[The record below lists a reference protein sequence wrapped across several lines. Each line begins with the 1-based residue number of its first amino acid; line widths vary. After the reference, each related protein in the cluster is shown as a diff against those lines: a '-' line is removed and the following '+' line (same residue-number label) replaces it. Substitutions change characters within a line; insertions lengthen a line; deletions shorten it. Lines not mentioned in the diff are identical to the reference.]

1 MDDLRAFLERE
12 KVDAELIDLGVPM
25 TTAQAA
31 ADQLHIPVGSIFK
44 SLVMCNTEGKAFVV
58 VLPGDARV
66 DQKAVARAVSTKK
79 VKFAPEDVVLRETG
93 YPAGGTPPLGHR
105 KPLPVLVDEKLLG
118 YEFGYGGGG
127 RHELLLKIRPDELVR
142 VSKATVAPI
151 SL

>member
-31 ADQLHIPVGSIFK
+31 ADQLQIPVGSIFK
-44 SLVMCNTEGKAFVV
+44 SLVMCDAEGRAFVL

-66 DQKAVARAVSTKK
+66 DQKAVARLIGTKK
-79 VKFAPEDVVLRETG
+79 VRFAPEEVVLHETG
-93 YPAGGTPPLGHR
+93 YPAGGTPPVGHR
-105 KPLPVLVDEKLLG
+105 KSLPVLVDQKVLD

-142 VSKATVAPI
+142 VSKATVGSI